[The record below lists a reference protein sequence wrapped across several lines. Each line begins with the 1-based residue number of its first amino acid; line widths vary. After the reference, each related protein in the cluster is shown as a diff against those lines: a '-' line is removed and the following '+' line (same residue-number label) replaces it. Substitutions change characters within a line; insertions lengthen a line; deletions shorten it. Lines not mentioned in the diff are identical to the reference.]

1 MRDAPNT
8 SEASA
13 QATRALT
20 RQELLI
26 AGASGAALLG
36 AGNLLSPRVS
46 EAAVAKTGGTL
57 RVGIGGGGP
66 TDSFDAALINGPS
79 ATTRGQVF
87 YETLDMARRHI
98 QATQLAL

>member
-1 MRDAPNT
+1 MRDALNR

-13 QATRALT
+13 QAARALT
-20 RQELLI
+20 RQELLL
-26 AGASGAALLG
+26 AGARRRGAAGSGQACSRPASRKL
-36 AGNLLSPRVS
+36 RQR
-46 EAAVAKTGGTL
+46 KTGGTL

-87 YETLDMARRHI
+87 YETLDLARRHV
-98 QATQLAL
+98 QAA